1 MLRLKKLTFMVFAL
15 CIANIIF
22 SQEVPKS
29 YYVSAQGNDDTNN
42 GRTEATAF
50 KTLRKAVEVASKG
63 IIKRIT
69 IIGTLNQASENNS
82 TMSSYA
88 VFLIDYNGKDELLI
102 TGKENASS
110 KEKAILSANG
120 TKVRVVN
127 LNLSTENKSKIRFE
141 HIEISGANTNHDGA
155 GIYAFS
161 GYTTLGKGTVIKN
174 NTTSGD
180 GGGIYVRGHC
190 SIEDGVVITQN
201 SAAYGGGIYDKSS
214 QLTIDGGLITKNN
227 AQFFGGGI
235 SSGNSS
241 SSLFTINDCTI
252 SENMAGKNGGGLYT
266 CGESI
271 INNVVIVNN
280 SAKAVTDNALYA
292 TEILRYGMIIIGAVS
307 SAALVV
313 AFNFS
318 IKSLER
324 CKLKTIGFVLLDAIV
339 LTMGSFWELHTV
351 KEEKI
356 VIAGKFGVEPD
367 IIINMY
373 KALIEQS
380 RHVKRLLEHFV
391 QLCLT
396 GANQQ

>member
-1 MLRLKKLTFMVFAL
+1 MVGLKKLIFMVFAL

-22 SQEVPKS
+22 SQEILKS
-29 YYVSAQGNDDTNN
+29 YYVSAQGNDEINN

-50 KTLRKAVEVASKG
+50 KTLRKAIEVASKG

-88 VFLIDYNGKDELLI
+88 VFFIDYNGKDELLI
-102 TGKENASS
+102 TGKENAST
-110 KEKAILSANG
+110 KEKAVLSAAG

-127 LNLSTENKSKIRFE
+127 LNLSIENKSKVRFE

-180 GGGIYVRGHC
+180 GGGVYVGEHC
-190 SIEDGVVITQN
+190 IIEDGVVIAQN

-214 QLTIDGGLITKNN
+214 ELTINGGLITKNN

-241 SSLFTINDCTI
+241 SSLFTVNNCTI
-252 SENMAGKNGGGLYT
+252 SENMAGENGGGLYA

-280 SAKAVTDNALYA
+280 SAKANGGGIYRKEINGNYGKEYKGLTINNCDIRENTAEFGAGMYLFSGKCTLSTGNIKKNKA
-292 TEILRYGMIIIGAVS
+292 TFVGGGVYVDSAVEFINS
-307 SAALVV
+307 EAVITENQAGDGGENI
-313 AFNFS
+313 F
-318 IKSLER
+318 ER
-324 CKLKTIGFVLLDAIV
+324 
-339 LTMGSFWELHTV
+339 E
-351 KEEKI
+351 
-356 VIAGKFGVEPD
+356 
-367 IIINMY
+367 
-373 KALIEQS
+373 
-380 RHVKRLLEHFV
+380 
-391 QLCLT
+391 
-396 GANQQ
+396 